1 MSIRAWCFRA
11 MFAGLLVI
19 AGCQDGPRTATA
31 PVTVLTDVDAGGAAA
46 QARGCA
52 LFVLVVDPDRG
63 PADAAA
69 PEHLRAGLAQAG
81 VPAIAVV
88 LDLGDSRNRA
98 IATRFH
104 LVEAPIL
111 VALSAHG
118 VQVGRSVGPVTPD
131 AARAMAATT
140 AALGPGLDAQL
151 ASLQAATTAPG
162 AGAAADQ
169 ALADFLTGHGNEH
182 EAVPILAALRTA
194 ADATPA
200 QRRAALVAEV
210 RAHFWIG
217 EPEKARHL
225 AQAFIA
231 AAGAA
236 DPEDRAA
243 GLYALGSQEVT
254 GRHRD
259 LGLSELDQAIAAAP
273 ASMYGQL
280 ARTARARYP

>member
-1 MSIRAWCFRA
+1 MSIRVWWSCAV
-11 MFAGLLVI
+11 FAGLLGI
-19 AGCQDGPRTATA
+19 AGCQDGPRASA
-31 PVTVLTDVDAGGAAA
+31 VTVMTDVDAGGAAA
-46 QARGCA
+46 QARGCP
-52 LFVLVVDPDRG
+52 LVVLVVDPERG
-63 PADAAA
+63 PDDAAA
-69 PEHLRAGLAQAG
+69 TEQMRAGLAHAG

-98 IATRFH
+98 IATRYH

-118 VQVGRSVGPVTPD
+118 VQAARSVGPVTAD
-131 AARAMAATT
+131 AVRAMASAT
-140 AALGPGLDAQL
+140 AAQGPGLDAQF
-151 ASLQAATTAPG
+151 AVLQAATTAPG

-169 ALADFLTGHGNEH
+169 ALADFLTGHGNER

-194 ADATPA
+194 TDATPA

-231 AAGAA
+231 AAGAT

-243 GLYALGSQEVT
+243 GLYALGSYEAT

-259 LGLSELDQAIAAAP
+259 LGLGELDQAIAAAP

-280 ARTARARYP
+280 ARAERARYP